1 MKIKILLNFILI
13 NLIKSLKWSPESLAQ
28 KVISWNYLN
37 DPEDLINDK
46 KLGPKIHTS
55 YLTQNHVYDKTDV
68 NLFLISDIIEKYI
81 YKKRQFVEDLYKEM
95 EKNENINNK
104 DKKQHHLIL
113 VLIKKTNELFIYGSS
128 DKLRKLLP
136 NDEVVRIELE
146 IKKTMETRNYAQ
158 AVYYTF
164 EKLNVLWKRFSIFK
178 KQNPYSNKSNYT
190 NVADILKII
199 SSIFIL
205 GLFIYVKC
213 FQYCNFYLNLIFL
226 FLMEILIHF
235 LKMNLNE

>member
-1 MKIKILLNFILI
+1 
-13 NLIKSLKWSPESLAQ
+13 
-28 KVISWNYLN
+28 
-37 DPEDLINDK
+37 
-46 KLGPKIHTS
+46 
-55 YLTQNHVYDKTDV
+55 
-68 NLFLISDIIEKYI
+68 
-81 YKKRQFVEDLYKEM
+81 M

-178 KQNPYSNKSNYT
+178 KQNPYSNKSNYS

-205 GLFIYVKC
+205 GLFIYVIIMRKKEEP
-213 FQYCNFYLNLIFL
+213 NFDNSIKKYLFNI
-226 FLMEILIHF
+226 
-235 LKMNLNE
+235 

>member
-1 MKIKILLNFILI
+1 MKIQLLIYFFILNFI
-13 NLIKSLKWSPESLAQ
+13 NTLKWSPEALAE
-28 KVISWNYLN
+28 KVPSWNYLN

-178 KQNPYSNKSNYT
+178 KQNPYSNKSNYS

-205 GLFIYVKC
+205 GLFIYVIIMRKKEEP
-213 FQYCNFYLNLIFL
+213 NFDNSN
-226 FLMEILIHF
+226 
-235 LKMNLNE
+235 KKRKKN

>member
-1 MKIKILLNFILI
+1 
-13 NLIKSLKWSPESLAQ
+13 
-28 KVISWNYLN
+28 
-37 DPEDLINDK
+37 
-46 KLGPKIHTS
+46 
-55 YLTQNHVYDKTDV
+55 
-68 NLFLISDIIEKYI
+68 
-81 YKKRQFVEDLYKEM
+81 M

-178 KQNPYSNKSNYT
+178 NK
-190 NVADILKII
+190 
-199 SSIFIL
+199 
-205 GLFIYVKC
+205 
-213 FQYCNFYLNLIFL
+213 
-226 FLMEILIHF
+226 ILI
-235 LKMNLNE
+235 LIKVIILMSLIY

>member
-1 MKIKILLNFILI
+1 MKIKFLIYFILI
-13 NLIKSLKWSPESLAQ
+13 NLIKTLKWSPEALAQ
-28 KVISWNYLN
+28 KVTLWNYLN

-68 NLFLISDIIEKYI
+68 NLFLISDIIEKYV

-95 EKNENINNK
+95 EKNDNINNK

-136 NDEVVRIELE
+136 HDEVVRIELE

-164 EKLNVLWKRFSIFK
+164 EKLNVLWKRFSIYK
-178 KQNPYSNKSNYT
+178 NQNTYSKNNTTT
-190 NVADILKII
+190 NIADILKII
-199 SSIFIL
+199 SSVFVL
-205 GLFIYVKC
+205 GLFIYVIIVKKKEEP
-213 FQYCNFYLNLIFL
+213 NFDNPN
-226 FLMEILIHF
+226 
-235 LKMNLNE
+235 KKRKKN

>member
-178 KQNPYSNKSNYT
+178 KQNPYSNKSNYS

-205 GLFIYVKC
+205 GLFIYVIIMRKKEEP
-213 FQYCNFYLNLIFL
+213 NFDNSN
-226 FLMEILIHF
+226 
-235 LKMNLNE
+235 KKRKKN

>member
-1 MKIKILLNFILI
+1 MKIQLLIYFFILNFI
-13 NLIKSLKWSPESLAQ
+13 NTLKWSPEALAE
-28 KVISWNYLN
+28 KVPSWNYLN

-95 EKNENINNK
+95 IKNENINKN
-104 DKKQHHLIL
+104 DMKQHHLIL

-178 KQNPYSNKSNYT
+178 KQNPYSNKSNYS

-205 GLFIYVKC
+205 GLFIYVIIMRKKEEP
-213 FQYCNFYLNLIFL
+213 NFDNSN
-226 FLMEILIHF
+226 
-235 LKMNLNE
+235 KKRKKN

>member
-1 MKIKILLNFILI
+1 MKILLLIYFFILNFI
-13 NLIKSLKWSPESLAQ
+13 NTLKWSPEALAE
-28 KVISWNYLN
+28 KVPSWNYLN

-190 NVADILKII
+190 NVTDILKII

-205 GLFIYVKC
+205 GLFIYVIIMRKKEEP
-213 FQYCNFYLNLIFL
+213 NFDNSN
-226 FLMEILIHF
+226 
-235 LKMNLNE
+235 KKRKKN

>member
-1 MKIKILLNFILI
+1 MKIQLLINFFILNFI
-13 NLIKSLKWSPESLAQ
+13 NTLKWSPEALAE
-28 KVISWNYLN
+28 KVPSWNYLN
-37 DPEDLINDK
+37 DPEDIINDK

-68 NLFLISDIIEKYI
+68 NLFLISDIIEKYV

-95 EKNENINNK
+95 IKNENINKN
-104 DKKQHHLIL
+104 DMKQHHLIL

-164 EKLNVLWKRFSIFK
+164 EKLNVLWKRFSIYK
-178 KQNPYSNKSNYT
+178 NQNTYSKNNTTT
-190 NVADILKII
+190 NIADILKII

-205 GLFIYVKC
+205 GLFIYVIIMRKKEEP
-213 FQYCNFYLNLIFL
+213 NFDNSN
-226 FLMEILIHF
+226 
-235 LKMNLNE
+235 KKRKKN